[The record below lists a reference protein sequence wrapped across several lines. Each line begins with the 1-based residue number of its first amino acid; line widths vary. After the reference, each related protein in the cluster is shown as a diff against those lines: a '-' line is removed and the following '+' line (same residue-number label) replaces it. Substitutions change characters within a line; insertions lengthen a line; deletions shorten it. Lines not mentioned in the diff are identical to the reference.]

1 MGYQGNGLALVSMT
15 NKDVYYLTID
25 AAKTLKALIASHG
38 QEPLT
43 FFETVDAKSG
53 SDISIAVANVSS
65 IVIPRGGN
73 RG

>member
-1 MGYQGNGLALVSMT
+1 MGYEQRHALVSMT
-15 NKDVYYLTID
+15 NKDVYYLTAD

-38 QEPLT
+38 NEPLT

-53 SDISIAVANVSS
+53 SQISIALSNVSS
-65 IVIPRGGN
+65 IVVPRGGS